1 LDEKMTKSKDKQIM
15 ADVESGVP
23 QAIPGPEKVKLGRGR
38 RIWRKT
44 LIWMVIVAISFLIGL
59 TAYHFTR
66 YVPLTEALKETQSD
80 LNAAEVH
87 LELLRCLTDVS
98 NARIALFMDDV
109 DSAKAALANM
119 SQRLDNL
126 ASVINEYDDSL
137 AKDMQERL
145 GLIVSGLDRDVET
158 AKIDLGLLAKDLLN
172 IEAII
177 FGQ

>member
-1 LDEKMTKSKDKQIM
+1 MTKLKETQII
-15 ADVESGVP
+15 AEEGSGMTQSVSR
-23 QAIPGPEKVKLGRGR
+23 PEKVKLGRGR
-38 RIWRKT
+38 RIWRKA

-59 TAYHFTR
+59 TAYHFVR
-66 YVPLTEALKETQSD
+66 YIPLTEALKETQSD

-87 LELLRCLTDVS
+87 LELLRGLTDVS

-119 SQRLDNL
+119 PQRLDNL

-158 AKIDLGLLAKDLLN
+158 AKIDLELLTKDLLN